1 MENRLALKT
10 AEQEY
15 TSFDFD
21 AMEIKLTSELEL
33 QLAQLQ
39 VLEKER
45 ANIGNPDALSKVVM
59 NEVWTQFSNQ
69 IGLDLT
75 DETLIQEYD
84 REYMEQHGKAETY
97 EDAGKEAMAD
107 KRYKDANKQM
117 KKDQESG
124 NLNDAYTGK
133 KIKQGDKANLDHVVS
148 RKEIY
153 ENARRKQAKRST
165 ADLANKEEN
174 LKATNE
180 ALNKSK
186 GKKSVEEYT
195 HEKKR
200 EQRETDLIKQNE
212 RANKKIDESN
222 MSEADKKAAK
232 AKNNKKLQD
241 KLDADSDKMRA
252 ADKEAREAINKE
264 IFVGASKEIGKKAI
278 KDAAKTMMVSSLSTL
293 LKEMMNGF
301 VRFMKAKAKSFKV
314 FIGEIKQSIKNFFK
328 KLSNI
333 FKTGAT
339 SVLGTIITELLDP
352 IIGMFKKFASLI
364 KQGVSSFVDAIKYL
378 TSSENKNKPFSE
390 KVAQVGK
397 IIVGGI
403 TAGGAIIL
411 GEVLEKILL
420 TVPFMQMVIPLV
432 GTLANIVGMFIASVV
447 CGVIGAIAINKID
460 KFLAER
466 QKNALVIREVEKK
479 NEIILTQNKLII
491 NEIQKIDY
499 VKTEAKDS
507 MSERHSGLVETIKES
522 YTNAFGEKGVDKDL
536 NALEEI
542 KKKLGNIEG
551 KDVALSE

>member
-1 MENRLALKT
+1 MENKLALKM
-10 AEQEY
+10 AEQDY
-15 TSFDFD
+15 TSFDFNL
-21 AMEIKLTSELEL
+21 MEIKLTSELEL

-39 VLEKER
+39 DLEKER

-59 NEVWTQFSNQ
+59 NEVWNQFSNQ

-84 REYMEQHGKAETY
+84 REYMEQHGKPETY

-107 KRYKDANKQM
+107 QRYKDANKQM

-124 NLNDAYTGK
+124 NLTDAYTGK
-133 KIKQGDKANLDHVVS
+133 KLKQGDKANLDHVVS

-153 ENARRKQAKRST
+153 ENVRRKQAKRST
-165 ADLANKEEN
+165 ADLANKDEN
-174 LKATNE
+174 LKPTNE

-186 GKKSVEEYT
+186 GKKSVDEYT
-195 HEKKR
+195 NEDKR
-200 EQRETDLIKQNE
+200 KQREADLVKNNE
-212 RANKKIDESN
+212 KANKKIDESN

-232 AKNNKKLQD
+232 AKNNKRLQD
-241 KLDADSDKMRA
+241 KLNADSEKMKA
-252 ADKEAREAINKE
+252 ADKEARSAINKE
-264 IFVGASKEIGKKAI
+264 IFIGASKEIGKKAV
-278 KDAAKTMMVSSLSTL
+278 KDAAKTMMVSSLFTL
-293 LKEMMNGF
+293 LKEIMNGF

-314 FIGEIKQSIKNFFK
+314 FMDEIKRSIKNFFK
-328 KLSNI
+328 KLSSI
-333 FKTGAT
+333 FKTGAN
-339 SVLGTIITELLDP
+339 SALGTIVAEILDP

-364 KQGVSSFVDAIKYL
+364 RQGVSSFVDAIKYL

-403 TAGGAIIL
+403 TASSAIVL

-447 CGVIGAIAINKID
+447 CGVIGAIAINRID

-466 QKNALVIREVEKK
+466 QKNALVIREIEKK
-479 NEIILTQNKLII
+479 NDIIITQNKLII
-491 NEIQKIDY
+491 NDIQKIDY
-499 VKTEAKDS
+499 VKTEARDS

-522 YTNAFGEKGVDKDL
+522 YTNAFGENGVDKDL
-536 NALEEI
+536 DTLEDI
-542 KKKLGNIEG
+542 KKKLNNIGNKG
-551 KDVALSE
+551 VALSE